1 MKILL
6 HGSENAKILKVADR
20 ISNLTDLHLDVII
33 KEKMEKYIDQ
43 TMKYIYPMAQQ
54 VNENMAIE
62 VKDLVERR
70 RLYLDTYRKEKEL
83 Q

>member
-1 MKILL
+1 
-6 HGSENAKILKVADR
+6 
-20 ISNLTDLHLDVII
+20 
-33 KEKMEKYIDQ
+33 
-43 TMKYIYPMAQQ
+43 MAQQ